1 MQHIARAQPDCPRL
15 EKRRLILTY
24 ISLVELCRAVTE
36 IRQHLSFHILSY
48 PPSIFPCCHWLGG
61 CTAKNPAL
69 HSLPWR
75 LSSQNTDLYC
85 LQGRR
90 RLHHPGWGHNIV
102 TSLFL
107 PCASRQ
113 HTCRWPWLSSVLL
126 PPFPTPPA
134 DLASGAASWPPFPS
148 PPHASG
154 VSCSQ
159 LLAFPTLPSLNYCRI
174 PDKIW
179 EPRIKHS
186 RLRNTLHMYIYC
198 CKMFCMA
205 LTSRFSQT
213 VCAHWVFPHPS
224 CQ

>member
-15 EKRRLILTY
+15 EKQRLILTY

-107 PCASRQ
+107 PCAQ
-113 HTCRWPWLSSVLL
+113 TAHLQV
-126 PPFPTPPA
+126 A
-134 DLASGAASWPPFPS
+134 
-148 PPHASG
+148 
-154 VSCSQ
+154 
-159 LLAFPTLPSLNYCRI
+159 
-174 PDKIW
+174 
-179 EPRIKHS
+179 
-186 RLRNTLHMYIYC
+186 
-198 CKMFCMA
+198 MA
-205 LTSRFSQT
+205 LLCPPTTLSNSSCWSCFWSCFLAPFSFTSP
-213 VCAHWVFPHPS
+213 CIW
-224 CQ
+224 C